1 MNRARTLASPSRPL
15 RRVLYVSG
23 AGDASRSLR
32 AFAEGRFNP
41 DIGHFGYSDQ
51 LMRACTAL
59 GLELFVTCTHPRAED
74 ATVGG
79 VHVLR
84 RRDPLAGR
92 KRWAYQLAHVA
103 AAEQIV
109 ADAIKVKADAVI
121 VPTEPY
127 PFLLE
132 PLRFLGISVIQ
143 SLHCVLWPFWRPRP
157 SAINATAPLLGR
169 AYRKTITA
177 VLSASHYITEQVE
190 SLGGPATCPIVEF
203 LPTFRE
209 EAYAQV
215 PPPGS
220 TKPFRVMF
228 VGRFEEDK
236 GVLTLLEVARRLRA
250 LGRQDVVFDMCGDG
264 AAFESVKATVVRE
277 GLTDGFVLHGWCN
290 ADELKRLSGT
300 AHLFVV
306 PTTTAF
312 IEGFNHAV
320 IEGLLVGRPIVTSRV
335 CPAVDYV
342 AGGVF
347 LVEPDNAESYL
358 RGILRLVDRP
368 EEYARLRQASLNA
381 AVPFL
386 AKDVVAPGFVP
397 DSFAAAATEVL
408 GALAQGTTPQT
419 RLISTSV
426 EGTSGARRRQS
437 A

>member
-1 MNRARTLASPSRPL
+1 MNRVSPLIRSRPL

-59 GLELFVTCTHPRAED
+59 GLELFITCTHPRAED

-79 VHVLR
+79 VHVSR

-103 AAEQIV
+103 AAEQVV

-132 PLRFLGISVIQ
+132 PLHFLGVSVIQ

-169 AYRKTITA
+169 AYRKIIAA

-209 EAYAQV
+209 DAYAHV
-215 PPPGS
+215 PAPDAA
-220 TKPFRVMF
+220 KPFRVMF

-250 LGRQDVVFDMCGDG
+250 LGRRDVVFDMCGDG
-264 AAFESVKATVVRE
+264 AAFESVKATAARE
-277 GLTDGFVLHGWCN
+277 GLTDVFVLHGWCN
-290 ADELKRLSGT
+290 AGDLKRLSGT
-300 AHLFVV
+300 AHIFVV

-342 AGGVF
+342 AGGVS
-347 LVEPDNAESYL
+347 LVEPDDAESYL
-358 RGILRLVDRP
+358 RGILRLADRP
-368 EEYARLRQASLNA
+368 QEYARLQRGCLEAAAPFLGNDSG
-381 AVPFL
+381 AVPFG
-386 AKDVVAPGFVP
+386 PH
-397 DSFAAAATEVL
+397 SFAAAATEVL
-408 GALAQGTTPQT
+408 AALAEGKIPRT
-419 RLISTSV
+419 RLISTSL
-426 EGTSGARRRQS
+426 GAGASPRDREI